1 MLYAPGVGIAPLMTS
16 ACSFFNSMGVFFC
29 VQVLTGDMLL
39 AAAFVSYAGPFTSK
53 FRAGLIEDWIK
64 FLKERQTPMTEGLV
78 DPLKVRSVLT
88 VLGVVNSFWSIAEEV
103 MIRHLHIFA
112 LGQSIKMCLF
122 CATLQVL
129 VDDAIVAS
137 WIREG
142 LPSDP
147 TSVQNGTILT
157 NSERWPLMMDP
168 QLQGIVWIKERES
181 KNSLQVVRMGMDNM
195 VTVMERAIEAGNSVL
210 IENMGE
216 SIDAVLNPVI
226 TRSTF
231 KKGRNLYVKMGDK
244 EVEYNKNFRLFMH
257 TKLSNPHYPPEIQAE
272 TTLINFT
279 VTEKGLEDQLLAL
292 VVNKERPDLEE
303 TKTQL
308 IIQVCACLNER

>member
-1 MLYAPGVGIAPLMTS
+1 MRHTS
-16 ACSFFNSMGVFFC
+16 HTLPASPRPACRLINALASEGERWAQTVE
-29 VQVLTGDMLL
+29 QLRKDYLVLTGDMLL

-53 FRAGLIEDWIK
+53 FRSSLIDDCIK
-64 FLKERQTPMTEGLV
+64 FLNERHTPMTEGIS
-78 DPLKVRSVLT
+78 DPLK
-88 VLGVVNSFWSIAEEV
+88 
-103 MIRHLHIFA
+103 
-112 LGQSIKMCLF
+112 
-122 CATLQVL
+122 VL
-129 VDDAIVAS
+129 VDDAMVAG

-147 TSVQNGTILT
+147 TSVQNGTILL
-157 NSERWPLMMDP
+157 NSERWSLMMDP
-168 QLQGIVWIKERES
+168 QLQGIAWIKERES
-181 KNSLQVVRMGMDNM
+181 KNSLTVTRMGADNM
-195 VTVMERAIEAGNSVL
+195 ITIMERAIEAGNSVL
-210 IENMGE
+210 VENMGE

-231 KKGRNLYVKMGDK
+231 KKGRNLYVKLGDK
-244 EVEYNKNFRLFMH
+244 EVEYNKNFRLFLH

-279 VTEKGLEDQLLAL
+279 VTEGGLEDQLLAL

-308 IIQVCACLNER
+308 IIQVRCGLCIYIAHGRAWRACRMDARAAWRCSACGGEG

>member
-1 MLYAPGVGIAPLMTS
+1 M
-16 ACSFFNSMGVFFC
+16 
-29 VQVLTGDMLL
+29 
-39 AAAFVSYAGPFTSK
+39 
-53 FRAGLIEDWIK
+53 
-64 FLKERQTPMTEGLV
+64 
-78 DPLKVRSVLT
+78 
-88 VLGVVNSFWSIAEEV
+88 
-103 MIRHLHIFA
+103 
-112 LGQSIKMCLF
+112 
-122 CATLQVL
+122 
-129 VDDAIVAS
+129 VAS

-181 KNSLQVVRMGMDNM
+181 KNSLQVIRMGADNM
-195 VTVMERAIEAGNSVL
+195 VSLMERAIEAGNSVL

-231 KKGRNLYVKMGDK
+231 KKGRSMYVKLGDK
-244 EVEYNKNFRLFMH
+244 EVEYNKNFKLFLH

-308 IIQVCACLNER
+308 IIQVRVWSRAGRRWGGCHRAGWALARDTLNGCHQTAIIGCQGWCLW